1 MSVIKGKRA
10 SREVV
15 KKILRL
21 HEAGLGTG
29 EIARRVG
36 CTDRTVR
43 RWILRKG
50 VQRWQQLPVE
60 QLILHP
66 EGKEIISAYREGESI
81 QSIEN
86 RIERLGAIKIKK
98 LLLAAGLEIRPNG
111 FYQRIM
117 SEEEVAEAVS
127 LYPQLSCEN
136 IGDRLG
142 FDRCV
147 ISAALKREGVKVLA
161 RGGHTHRARLNKQR

>member
-21 HEAGLGTG
+21 HEKGLGTG

-43 RWILRKG
+43 RWIIRKG

-60 QLILHP
+60 KLILHP
-66 EGKEIISAYREGESI
+66 EGKEIISAYQEGESI

-86 RIERLGAIKIKK
+86 RIDRLGAIKIKK
-98 LLLAAGLEIRPNG
+98 LLLAAGLAIRPNG

-117 SEEEVAEAVS
+117 SEEEVAEAVE
-127 LYPQLSCEN
+127 LYPKLSCEN
-136 IGDRLG
+136 IGDLLG

-161 RGGHTHRARLNKQR
+161 RGGHTHRARLNFKG

>member
-1 MSVIKGKRA
+1 MSVIKGKKA

-15 KKILRL
+15 RKIIRL
-21 HEAGLGTG
+21 HERGMGTG
-29 EIARRVG
+29 EIARKVG

-43 RWILRKG
+43 RWILREG
-50 VQRWQQLPVE
+50 VERWQRLPAAQL
-60 QLILHP
+60 LNHP
-66 EGKEIISAYREGESI
+66 EGEKIISAYQAGESVS
-81 QSIEN
+81 SIVESIDHISFGKVN
-86 RIERLGAIKIKK
+86 RLLSLAGVEKK
-98 LLLAAGLEIRPNG
+98 PVGYYR
-111 FYQRIM
+111 RIM

-127 LYPQLSCEN
+127 LYPQLSCED

-161 RGGHTHRARLNKQR
+161 RGGHTHRARLFKR